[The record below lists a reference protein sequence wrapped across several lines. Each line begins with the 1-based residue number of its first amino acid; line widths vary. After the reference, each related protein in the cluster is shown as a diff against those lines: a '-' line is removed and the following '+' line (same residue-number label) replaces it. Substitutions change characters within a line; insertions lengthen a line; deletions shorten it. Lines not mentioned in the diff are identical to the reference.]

1 MTTMTI
7 CTNRSKVVLMRI
19 TCPIRALTETLILL
33 IPPSI
38 VFFYIFLLIHHSR
51 MNGLPTFYCRWV
63 DEVFVFFFWCLLIC
77 LVHLFK
83 WDTTTADI
91 ICMDN
96 LYPFVQSW
104 VDTMQSQTL
113 HFIAVVNNNVIFE
126 FEWNWMKRHMHMYP
140 SVVNKK
146 KIFCT
151 FVHCR
156 CLIKP
161 DNFSFSNSM

>member
-63 DEVFVFFFWCLLIC
+63 DEVFVFFFGACLFVWFTYSNGTPPPPTLFVWLIC
-77 LVHLFK
+77 TRLYKVESTQCRVKHYISLLSLTIMLSSSLNETEWSGICTCILLLWTKKNILYICTLSLF
-83 WDTTTADI
+83 D
-91 ICMDN
+91 
-96 LYPFVQSW
+96 
-104 VDTMQSQTL
+104 QTRQL
-113 HFIAVVNNNVIFE
+113 
-126 FEWNWMKRHMHMYP
+126 
-140 SVVNKK
+140 
-146 KIFCT
+146 
-151 FVHCR
+151 
-156 CLIKP
+156 
-161 DNFSFSNSM
+161 